1 MNLIKIVKYLDDK
14 HDGVLITFEDNTTF
28 SIPTQKN
35 IYEYTDLFNEFL
47 ADGGMVE
54 DVKTLNEKVKESKE
68 HKINEINKACK
79 ESIVS
84 GFKSSAKEIEYKYES
99 DEVDQLNLIGAVT
112 TGVRQNI
119 KCSSDNGLTWQ
130 WIDHL
135 SSEIKQVLKDGAISK
150 ATYLQKA
157 ALLKE
162 QISTASLE
170 QLDQI
175 KW

>member
-1 MNLIKIVKYLDDK
+1 MNILNAKYIDDK
-14 HDGVLITFEDNTTF
+14 KDGVLLTFEDTSTF
-28 SIPTQKN
+28 QIPTQKER
-35 IYEYTDLFNEFL
+35 YQYTDLFNEFIK
-47 ADGGMVE
+47 DGGVIE
-54 DVKTLNEKVKESKE
+54 DFKTLNEKVKESRENKT
-68 HKINEINKACK
+68 NEINKDCK
-79 ESIVS
+79 KAIIS

-99 DEVDQLNLIGAVT
+99 DEVDQLNLIGAAT

-119 KCSSDNGLTWQ
+119 KCSSDNGATWQ

-150 ATYLQKA
+150 ATYLKKA